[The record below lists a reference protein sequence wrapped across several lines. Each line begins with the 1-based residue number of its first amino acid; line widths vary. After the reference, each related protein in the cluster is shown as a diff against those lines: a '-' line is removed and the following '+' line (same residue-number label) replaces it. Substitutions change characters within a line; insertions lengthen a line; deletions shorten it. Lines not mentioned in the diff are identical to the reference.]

1 MGLLSLLILVPVVTA
16 IIMLALPASR
26 PNSFRMFSL
35 VTVSIQL
42 MILGAGWFRYIPDKP
57 GMQLTEHYPWID
69 VVLRPGERVHADYLL
84 AVDGMS
90 APLIALSVVVMFI
103 AVLSS
108 FKITNKI
115 KSYFVLLMLL
125 DAAVIG
131 AFTALDL
138 LLFFLF
144 FEFML
149 LPLYF
154 LVGMW
159 GGSRR
164 EYAAV
169 KFFLYTFFGS
179 ILILVG
185 IIIIHISFRSP
196 GSADLI
202 HTFNILEL
210 QNKSNTIVDSFL
222 DGGRAYSWGP
232 LTARMWVFTLL
243 FVGFAIKLPSVP
255 FHTWLPDAHVE
266 APTPVSVVLAA
277 LVLKVG
283 AYGII
288 RFTLPIFPGE
298 AAASSTVLGL
308 LAVISIIYGALNAMA
323 SKDFKRLIAYS
334 SVSHMG
340 FVLLGVASFNEIG
353 LSGAVFQLVSHG
365 ILTTLLFLLAG
376 VLYDRTLDRTI
387 SNYSGLS
394 IKMPKYGAI
403 VLVTCMASLGLPAFS
418 GFIAE
423 WLVLT
428 GAFDQTRLPD
438 YVPQWMGFAA
448 TFGLLLGAAY
458 FIWTYQRM
466 FLGPFGT
473 KILTTKDQLSDLDRR
488 EILML
493 VPLVLLALLLG
504 IFPQTLLQYINT
516 FASAWSNQVSSYL
529 N

>member
-1 MGLLSLLILVPVVTA
+1 MGLLSLLILVPVATA
-16 IIMLALPASR
+16 LVILALPQSR
-26 PNSFRMFSL
+26 PTFFRLFSL
-35 VTVSIQL
+35 VAVSIQL
-42 MILGAGWFRYIPDKP
+42 MILGAGWFRYNPNQT
-57 GMQLTEHYPWID
+57 GMQLTEHYPWIE
-69 VVLRPGERVHADYLL
+69 VVLRQGERVHADYLL

-103 AVLSS
+103 TVVAS
-108 FKITNKI
+108 FKIVNKT

-131 AFTALDL
+131 AFSALDL

-154 LVGMW
+154 LVGIW
-159 GGSRR
+159 GGPRR

-179 ILILVG
+179 ILILIG
-185 IIIIHISFRSP
+185 IIVIHISFRSP
-196 GSADLI
+196 GVADLI

-210 QNKSNTIVDSFL
+210 QDQSNIIVGSFL
-222 DGGRAYSWGP
+222 DSARAYSWGP
-232 LTARMWVFTLL
+232 LTARMWVFILL
-243 FVGFAIKLPSVP
+243 FIGFAIKLPSVP

-308 LAVISIIYGALNAMA
+308 FAVISIIYGALNAMA

-340 FVLLGVASFNEIG
+340 FVLLGVASFNETG

-376 VLYDRTLDRTI
+376 VLYDRTSDRTI

-394 IKMPKYGAI
+394 IKMPKYGSI
-403 VLVTCMASLGLPAFS
+403 VLVTSMASLGLPAFS

-428 GAFDQTRLPD
+428 GAFDQTHLPD

-466 FLGPFGT
+466 FLGAFGT
-473 KILTTKDQLSDLDRR
+473 TLTTAKDELTDLYSR
-488 EILML
+488 EMVML
-493 VPLVLLALLLG
+493 VPLVVMTLLLG

-516 FASAWSNQVSSYL
+516 FASAWFNQVSPYL